1 MRVLLT
7 GGAGFIG
14 SNFVNWI
21 IENTDA
27 DLFVIDALTYAG
39 NLDNFTPSV
48 WGSTRFHF
56 IKGNICDSDV
66 LYPLLKKVDYV
77 IHLAAWTH
85 IDRSLLD
92 ITPFIETNIKGT
104 GVLLEGLRKYHVKR
118 LVHVSTCEVYGE
130 AKYLPIDEQ
139 HPKEPLSPYAVSK
152 LAGEQLV
159 QLYQKLYKIPAV
171 ILRPFNIF
179 GPRQYPEKLI
189 PFFIINAMLD
199 NPLPIYGDGT
209 AKRDWLYVDDLPPV
223 IWKIMEMEGV
233 DGEVLNIATGKGMT
247 INEIADCILNTLD
260 KPKTLKRHVEE
271 REGHIKQLIGSYKK
285 VEQLLGW
292 SPTVE
297 FNQGLRKTITWYKE
311 NREWWTK
318 ILRRDSYRKFVK
330 SWYKG
335 RIQLRL

>member
-14 SNFVNWI
+14 SNFTNWI

-39 NLDNFTPSV
+39 NLDNFTQSV
-48 WGSTRFHF
+48 WESTRFHF
-56 IKGNICDSDV
+56 IKGNICDNNL

-92 ITPFIETNIKGT
+92 ITPFVETNIKGT
-104 GVLLEGLRKYHVKR
+104 SVLLEGLRRYHVKR

-139 HPKEPLSPYAVSK
+139 HPTEPLSPYAVSK

-209 AKRDWLYVDDLPPV
+209 AKRDWLYVDDLLP
-223 IWKIMEMEGV
+223 IMWRIMEMEGV
-233 DGEVLNIATGKGMT
+233 DGEILNIATGKGIT
-247 INEIADCILNTLD
+247 INEIADYILNTLD
-260 KPKTLKRHVEE
+260 KPKTLKRHVNE

-285 VEQLLGW
+285 VEQLLEW
-292 SPTVE
+292 SPTVG
-297 FNQGLRKTITWYKE
+297 FSQALRKTITWYKE

-318 ILRRDSYRKFVK
+318 ILRKDSYRKFVE